1 MHDVIFLV
9 KYVYALCALGL
20 GLWGLRFLPF
30 GVKGFGAV
38 GHPALVFAVAFLG
51 VGFSLRFVFVS
62 GSFVGFCFFHLFLF
76 FWFCLFG
83 LCFCLL
89 FSWVW
94 GLGGFAFSS
103 FFVFFG
109 GGCFSFLFVFLG
121 FVFLFWAS
129 NHQKTKRR
137 KSCMALCFSTET
149 AKGPDPGGSPGLEPF
164 LSARRKS

>member
-62 GSFVGFCFFHLFLF
+62 GSFVGFCFFHMFLF

-103 FFVFFG
+103 FFVFFLG
-109 GGCFSFLFVFLG
+109 GVFFVFVCVFGFCFSVLG
-121 FVFLFWAS
+121 IKPSENKA
-129 NHQKTKRR
+129 QKI
-137 KSCMALCFSTET
+137 LH
-149 AKGPDPGGSPGLEPF
+149 GSVL
-164 LSARRKS
+164 LN

>member
-51 VGFSLRFVFVS
+51 VGFSLRFVFLS

-94 GLGGFAFSS
+94 GLGGFAFFVYC
-103 FFVFFG
+103 FFWG
-109 GGCFSFLFVFLG
+109 GRFCLCFLFFSVLG
-121 FVFLFWAS
+121 IKPSENKA
-129 NHQKTKRR
+129 QKI
-137 KSCMALCFSTET
+137 LH
-149 AKGPDPGGSPGLEPF
+149 GSVL
-164 LSARRKS
+164 LN

>member
-76 FWFCLFG
+76 FGFVCLG
-83 LCFCLL
+83 C
-89 FSWVW
+89 V
-94 GLGGFAFSS
+94 
-103 FFVFFG
+103 FV
-109 GGCFSFLFVFLG
+109 CCFLG
-121 FVFLFWAS
+121 F
-129 NHQKTKRR
+129 
-137 KSCMALCFSTET
+137 
-149 AKGPDPGGSPGLEPF
+149 GD
-164 LSARRKS
+164 